1 MKTCL
6 LTLEESDAILT
17 VLSELPIKYFPI
29 VQHVQKLLQAKF
41 VQAEALDEVKWL
53 THDNCV
59 TCKEGK

>member
-41 VQAEALDEVKWL
+41 VQADAILEIQQKTEVK
-53 THDNCV
+53 
-59 TCKEGK
+59 